1 MILFI
6 GGNVR
11 NRLENM
17 DLMEI
22 LHFNAKEFKIVKG
35 EIKALNMFYNETDSK
50 HVKTFSLYF
59 CVQLGIL

>member
-1 MILFI
+1 
-6 GGNVR
+6 
-11 NRLENM
+11 M

-22 LHFNAKEFKIVKG
+22 LYFNAKEFKIVKG